1 MAMMLFPVLA
11 AQAQE
16 QKNSEWYFGLT
27 EGLHCGGL
35 RFSDVDDNAYDSKK
49 SLCSPVISV
58 FVQGEF
64 GGNRQFAVRP
74 EVAYV
79 RRGGTLKDF
88 IVDDDV
94 TADYK
99 LKADFLDLRLS
110 LIYNFG
116 RSDSRFRP
124 YVFVT
129 PKVGFCTGGDVSLEA
144 EDNGVYGG
152 VRSDLSDANMAKTYF
167 AVAPG
172 VGFKWHFRT
181 GSRAQNLC
189 WLGLEANYEIGL
201 SDTYGS
207 KEKDREAVDL
217 AGNARYK
224 INGTR
229 KMSGFEV
236 KAVLGI
242 PFSVFSKPKAAPAP
256 VVVEEPVV
264 VAEPEPE
271 EEKPCYTLE
280 EIIDMMA
287 LNKDVTGKTICAVDA
302 INFDFG
308 ASTIK
313 PESHSYLDKLAE
325 TLKRTNARIQV
336 KGHTDNIGSDE
347 FNMNLSRERAQ
358 AVVNYLLG
366 KGVNRSKL
374 SYDYYGASMPLTT
387 NDTEEGRTMNRRVEF
402 EIMK

>member
-1 MAMMLFPVLA
+1 MMLLLA
-11 AQAQE
+11 MTAQAQSL
-16 QKNSEWYFGLT
+16 KGSDWYFGLT

-35 RFSDVDDNAYDSKK
+35 RFSDVDDDAYDSKK
-49 SLCSPVISV
+49 SLCSPVVSV

-99 LKADFLDLRLS
+99 LRADYLDLRLS
-110 LIYNFG
+110 LMYNFG
-116 RSDSRFRP
+116 SRDSKFRP

-129 PKVGFCTGGDVSLEA
+129 PMVGICAGGNVSLETE
-144 EDNGVYGG
+144 EDGVYGG
-152 VRSDLSDANMAKTYF
+152 VRSDLSDANMSKTYF

-181 GSRAQNLC
+181 GSQAQNLC
-189 WLGLEANYEIGL
+189 WLGLEASYEIGL

-217 AGNARYK
+217 VGNTRYN
-224 INGTR
+224 IDGTR
-229 KMSGFEV
+229 KMSGFEI

-242 PFSVFSKPKAAPAP
+242 PFSIFSKPKAAPAP
-256 VVVEEPVV
+256 VVEAPVV
-264 VAEPEPE
+264 REPEPE
-271 EEKPCYTLE
+271 PEPEKPCYTLE

-287 LNKDVTGKTICAVDA
+287 MNKDVTGKTICAVDA

-308 ASTIK
+308 ASIIK
-313 PESHSYLDKLAE
+313 PESYSYLNRLAE
-325 TLKRTNARIQV
+325 TLIRANARVQV
-336 KGHTDNIGSDE
+336 KGHTDNVGSDE
-347 FNMNLSRERAQ
+347 VNMNLSRERAQ
-358 AVVNYLLG
+358 AVVNYLLDR
-366 KGVNRSKL
+366 GVSRSKL